1 MSVSRTRKT
10 ASLSRVTALRVHGLD
25 CVDEAAELRAVLQT
39 RAGVSQL
46 SFDVL
51 HGVMFVEHDDS
62 LISREDLIAAV
73 AQIGMHAEAWQA
85 DHKNI
90 ADVGEP
96 LRRKRVWLTALSGVL
111 LSAAFSTHV
120 VMAGW
125 MAALGNE
132 SAQSPG
138 IVIALN
144 LVATVL
150 GVSLVVPKAW
160 SSLRR
165 VRLDMNVLMLAAI
178 AGAIGLGEFSEAAT
192 VAFLFALSLVLESW
206 SVSRAR
212 HAVEAL
218 MQLAPDT
225 ACVLRPDGTEA
236 IIPVNEVLVGSTLVV
251 RPGEK
256 FPLDGRVTRGET
268 TVNQAPITGE
278 SVPVS
283 KRPGGDVFAGT
294 INQDGAIEVLTTKR
308 ADDSALARIVRLIDD
323 AQRKRSPAEQWVE
336 SFARYYT
343 PMVMGL
349 AVAIMVLPPLLAGA
363 SGGDWFYQG
372 LVLLVIACPCA
383 LVIST
388 PVSMVAALTSAAR
401 QGVLVKGAS
410 YLELAS
416 HLKAIAFDKTGTLT
430 AGRPEVTE
438 VVALSGHDERELLEI
453 GAAIESRSQH
463 PLATA
468 IVRYAESHGV
478 RPPPCDNFQ
487 TLSGQGATAMLSG
500 HRYWI
505 GSHRAFES
513 RGQETPELHER
524 LEQMGSRG
532 HTVVVIANDEHV
544 CGLIALGDTV
554 RANAKESLTALHRAG
569 IRHLVMLTGDNSWTA
584 RAVGQAVGVDDI
596 RAELLP
602 EDKVAAIEELLDEH
616 GQVGMIGDGMNDA
629 PAMVRA
635 SLGIAMGT
643 VGTGTALETAD
654 IVLMNDDLSCV
665 AWLIAHSHRTLRVIR
680 QNIVTALSVKAAFVV
695 LTVLGHATLWTAIAA
710 DMGVSLAVVFNALR
724 LLKSNVTRSDFEIH
738 RRSTGRT

>member
-1 MSVSRTRKT
+1 M
-10 ASLSRVTALRVHGLD
+10 ATALRIHGLD
-25 CVDEAAELRAVLQT
+25 CADEAAELRAALQS
-39 RAGVSQL
+39 RAGVIQL

-51 HGVMFVEHDDS
+51 RGVMFVEHDES
-62 LISREDLIAAV
+62 LISREELIEAV
-73 AQIGMHAEAWQA
+73 AQIGMRAEAWQA
-85 DHKNI
+85 DLPKV
-90 ADVGEP
+90 ADAGEARRR
-96 LRRKRVWLTALSGVL
+96 LRTWLTALSGLLLVAAFGIHVL
-111 LSAAFSTHV
+111 L
-120 VMAGW
+120 AGW
-125 MAALGNE
+125 LAALGE
-132 SAQSPG
+132 DSSQPG
-138 IVIALN
+138 IVIAMN

-212 HAVEAL
+212 RAVEAL
-218 MQLAPDT
+218 MQLAPET
-225 ACVLRPDGTEA
+225 ACVLRADGTEA
-236 IIPVNEVLVGSTLVV
+236 TVQASTVAVGSTLVV

-256 FPLDGRVTRGET
+256 FALDGRVTLGET

-278 SVPVS
+278 SLPVV
-283 KRPGGDVFAGT
+283 KRRDDDVFAGT
-294 INQDGAIEVLTTKR
+294 INQDGAIEVLTTKL
-308 ADDSALARIVRLIDD
+308 ADDSAIARIVRLIDD
-323 AQRKRSPAEQWVE
+323 AQRRRSPAEQWVE

-343 PMVMGL
+343 PTVMGL

-363 SGGDWFYQG
+363 SWGDWFYQG

-388 PVSMVAALTSAAR
+388 PVSMVAALASAAR

-410 YLELAS
+410 FLELAS

-430 AGRPEVTE
+430 EGRPAVIEVI
-438 VVALSGHDERELLEI
+438 ALSGHDEREVLEI
-453 GAAIESRSQH
+453 AAAIESRSQH

-478 RPPPCDNFQ
+478 RPPPADDFQ
-487 TLSGQGATAMLSG
+487 ALPGQGATASLSG
-500 HRYWI
+500 QRYWI
-505 GSHRAFES
+505 GSHRAFEP
-513 RGQETPELHER
+513 RGQETPKLHER
-524 LEQMGSRG
+524 LEQFGARG
-532 HTVVVIANDEHV
+532 HSVVVIANDEHV

-554 RANAKESLTALHRAG
+554 RANAKESLAALHRAG
-569 IRHLVMLTGDNSWTA
+569 IRHLVMLTGDNSSTA
-584 RAVGQAVGVDDI
+584 RVVGQAVGVDDV

-602 EDKVAAIEELLDEH
+602 EGKVVAIEELLAEH
-616 GQVGMIGDGMNDA
+616 GQVGMIGDGVNDA

-654 IVLMNDDLSCV
+654 IVLMSDDLSRI
-665 AWLIAHSHRTLRVIR
+665 AWLIGHSHRTLRVIR
-680 QNIVTALSVKAAFVV
+680 QNIVAALGVKAAFVV
-695 LTVLGHATLWTAIAA
+695 LTILGHATLWTAIAA
-710 DMGVSLAVVFNALR
+710 DMGVSLSVVFNALR
-724 LLKSNVTRSDFEIH
+724 LLRPSNPSRPA
-738 RRSTGRT
+738 